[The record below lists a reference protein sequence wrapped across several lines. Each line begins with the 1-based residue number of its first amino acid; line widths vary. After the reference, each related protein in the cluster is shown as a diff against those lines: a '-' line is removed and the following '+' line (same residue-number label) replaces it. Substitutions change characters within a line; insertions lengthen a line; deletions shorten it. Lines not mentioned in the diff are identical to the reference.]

1 LQPQRERDQTFDADL
16 LRRISG
22 GDQESFAS
30 LYDRHNQILFGL
42 LMRILKEGAEA
53 EEVLQDTFLQVWQ
66 KASHYDEARGSV
78 FAWLVTLTRSRA
90 IDRLRSTASRRR
102 TALEAANEPQAD
114 FLDVADT
121 SQLAEAQY
129 KEQCDIVRRALA
141 EIPEEQRRVLL
152 LAYFDGLTQSE
163 ISHRLNEPL
172 GTVKTRMRA
181 GASKLRD
188 ILRRKFNFTP

>member
-1 LQPQRERDQTFDADL
+1 MQPQRERDQVFDAEL
-16 LRRISG
+16 LRLITG
-22 GDQESFAS
+22 GDEVSFAA
-30 LYDRHNQILFGL
+30 LYDRHKQILFGL
-42 LMRILKEGAEA
+42 LLRILKDGAEA
-53 EEVLQDTFLQVWQ
+53 EEVLQETFLQVWQ

-90 IDRLRSTASRRR
+90 IDRLRATASRRR
-102 TALEAANEPQAD
+102 AAIEAANESPGD

-129 KEQCDIVRRALA
+129 AEQCAIVRRALA
-141 EIPEEQRRVLL
+141 EIPAEQRRVLL

-163 ISHRLNEPL
+163 ISRQLDEPL

-181 GASKLRD
+181 GAMKLRE
-188 ILRRKFNFTP
+188 ILHRKFNFTN